1 MAKKLGKWKAAK
13 NSIHILNFFY
23 NESIIF
29 QAYIFACSPT
39 IIRGKKNEKNR
50 KLRNVE
56 KKKFLKLE
64 FGSSKKENQRFWAF
78 IEKGCKVWKLLW
90 F

>member
-1 MAKKLGKWKAAK
+1 MFP
-13 NSIHILNFFY
+13 NY
-23 NESIIF
+23 NK
-29 QAYIFACSPT
+29 
-39 IIRGKKNEKNR
+39 RKKNEKNR